1 MRDLRISGQR
11 IILQEDSVN
20 GNERRAMSPRNLFQK
35 ELEDLRNHVRQMGEH
50 VQNSYNQL
58 EDAWKSGKMETLQ
71 SLLDTD
77 RQVREVQREIEAQC
91 LMLMTRQQ
99 PVARDLRLITA
110 ALKAVTDVE
119 RVGDHVGDI
128 AELYLRLK
136 YDAESSC
143 VAVLEKMYLE
153 VQEMFRQSI
162 EAFVEGDVKSAEL
175 VIARDDVV
183 DDYFNEMKEK
193 VMEGIRHQSMDA
205 DTVVDCLMVAKYLE
219 KIGDHAENIGEWTV
233 FQITGDMDGVK
244 LY

>member
-1 MRDLRISGQR
+1 MQDLRIRGQR
-11 IILQEDSVN
+11 TILQEDSVN
-20 GNERRAMSPRNLFQK
+20 GIERRAMSPRNLFQK

-58 EDAWKSGKMETLQ
+58 KDAWKSGNAETLRT
-71 SLLDTD
+71 LLDTD
-77 RQVREVQREIEAQC
+77 RQVREVQRDIEAQC

-99 PVARDLRLITA
+99 PVAGDLRLITA
-110 ALKAVTDVE
+110 SLKAVTDIE
-119 RVGDHVGDI
+119 RVGDHVGEI

-136 YDAESSC
+136 YDVNSAC

-153 VQEMFRQSI
+153 VQEMFRHSI
-162 EAFVEGDVKSAEL
+162 DAFMEGDVKEAEQ

-183 DDYFNEMKEK
+183 DDFFNEMKEK
-193 VMEGIRHQSMDA
+193 VMEGIRQQSMDA
-205 DTVVDCLMVAKYLE
+205 DSVVDCLMVAKYLE